1 MQTRDRNL
9 LKIAIKIA
17 ISAALMGWLLSK
29 IDSSALSEGL
39 SQTSL
44 YVLISA
50 FIILLAL
57 SVAQTCRW
65 VLVARTMGV
74 RLTFLKAWSI
84 SLIGLFFNQTL
95 PSSIGGD
102 AVRVWRLKRAGFQV
116 GLSIRT
122 VLLDRL
128 VALFGLVVIATI
140 GLPALM
146 GWIGNQP
153 LRWVV
158 PFLIACGYAGFFCLL
173 LIDTAPIRKLLSG
186 KLTDEIVGL
195 GHGARVVF
203 LHPACIVPTLSLS
216 LFIHAGVCA
225 VVFLLALDLGAEITF
240 WQMLV
245 LFPPVLL
252 ITLVP
257 FSIAGWGIREGAMI
271 TALGFVGVPPVTAFS
286 ISILFGIVMVAV
298 GVAGG
303 IVWLATG
310 RQRPVVENET
320 NL

>member
-1 MQTRDRNL
+1 M
-9 LKIAIKIA
+9 
-17 ISAALMGWLLSK
+17 
-29 IDSSALSEGL
+29 
-39 SQTSL
+39 
-44 YVLISA
+44 
-50 FIILLAL
+50 
-57 SVAQTCRW
+57 
-65 VLVARTMGV
+65 
-74 RLTFLKAWSI
+74 
-84 SLIGLFFNQTL
+84 
-95 PSSIGGD
+95 
-102 AVRVWRLKRAGFQV
+102 
-116 GLSIRT
+116 
-122 VLLDRL
+122 
-128 VALFGLVVIATI
+128 
-140 GLPALM
+140 
-146 GWIGNQP
+146 
-153 LRWVV
+153 
-158 PFLIACGYAGFFCLL
+158 
-173 LIDTAPIRKLLSG
+173 
-186 KLTDEIVGL
+186 
-195 GHGARVVF
+195 
-203 LHPACIVPTLSLS
+203 CIVPTLSLS

-225 VVFLLALDLGAEITF
+225 VVFFLALDLGAEITF